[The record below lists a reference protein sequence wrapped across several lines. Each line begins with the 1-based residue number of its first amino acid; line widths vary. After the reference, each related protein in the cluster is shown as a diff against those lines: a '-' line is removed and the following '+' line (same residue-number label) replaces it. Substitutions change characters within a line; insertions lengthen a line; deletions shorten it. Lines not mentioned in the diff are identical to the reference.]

1 MDKVIDTA
9 IATVITFLLLFL
21 PVFLLIDKII
31 SRLYVM
37 LCAIWYHF
45 YNLRNVKNIH
55 GRVLLLVKLQAEPTT
70 LLKVTFLHGCF
81 SHFSNCIKGTKLN
94 RSSHI
99 VRTLTILCMLYVCL
113 LCWCHNQLKIKD
125 KLK

>member
-9 IATVITFLLLFL
+9 ITTVITFLLLFL

-55 GRVLLLVKLQAEPTT
+55 GRVLLLVKLQAEPTNFT
-70 LLKVTFLHGCF
+70 KSNIPSWVFFTFFKLYKGYQIEQIISYCTYAYHPLHALRLPSLLVPQ
-81 SHFSNCIKGTKLN
+81 SA
-94 RSSHI
+94 
-99 VRTLTILCMLYVCL
+99 
-113 LCWCHNQLKIKD
+113 KD
-125 KLK
+125 